1 MKSVFK
7 KMGLFL
13 MSAIMMAV
21 IFTGCSGGGMNG
33 TYLSDTEDKYKIVI
47 DGDNVKW
54 YEGSMVFDG
63 TVKADGD
70 DLTFEI
76 KGSGIFSDHVFYAEK
91 TDDGFKMKE
100 DSIKGENFTKE

>member
-21 IFTGCSGGGMNG
+21 IFTGCSGSGMNG

-54 YEGSMVFDG
+54 YEGSMTFEG
-63 TVKADGD
+63 TVAVDGD
-70 DLTFEI
+70 DPRA
-76 KGSGIFSDHVFYAEK
+76 AESFP
-91 TDDGFKMKE
+91 TMY
-100 DSIKGENFTKE
+100 FTLKKPMTALK